1 MATAHPIHK
10 RWLLVYLLIC
20 IFTARSSF
28 SQSPS
33 LASHLNSKLAPKT
46 SSQAVPQAV
55 SPAEG
60 QGDQPAKATPKD
72 EVILV
77 DPLGRSTPYGC
88 VIGFLQAVNGNDL
101 PKAAQYLDTK
111 LPEDQAEELAK
122 QLKVVL
128 DTGLSSSINGLSRE
142 TLGKLTDDLRVTR
155 EKVGVADTQDGNLDI
170 FLDRI
175 SRQDAEPIWLFSA
188 ETLAQIPDAYAHL
201 SRHDVSRFLPAFFV
215 SLQLLGLPL
224 WRWLVILIVVTGAI
238 FLSSFVTRILFL
250 LFGFFLNYRH
260 VKDKKDILVRLK
272 MPVTVL
278 LLALAISSFEPY
290 TLSVLSRHYWT
301 IISRTMGLI
310 GFAWFFVRLFDTV
323 GIIATR
329 HSIEN
334 GTREKI
340 AVIVLARR
348 LFKIFALLIVFL
360 LLLKGAGINV
370 SAMLAGLG
378 IGGIALALAAQKT
391 LEDLFGGISIIMRD
405 SIRVGDSCRIAD
417 QTGTIEDIG
426 LSSTRLRTQDRTVV
440 SIPNAKIAQLS
451 SENFGLRDK
460 FLFHHMF
467 PIRFET
473 PREQIESSLAS
484 IQTLMTHTSGVERD
498 SCRIRVIGIADAS
511 ITIEAFAYIAASSF
525 EAFLIA
531 QQDLLLS
538 ILTNFAEFE
547 AQLAFPSQT
556 IYLESVAGGQA
567 IVPLPHSGK
576 GTHAAVPAAK
586 PGTAGK

>member
-1 MATAHPIHK
+1 MGREVRRPKSDRSCPVGLCYKAGRCRRIRRRLASEHSLGLRHSVNAIEIRLSGESVRTMATAHPIHK
-10 RWLLVYLLIC
+10 RWLLFYLLIC

-334 GTREKI
+334 GTREKNRGHRTSPQTLQNLRSPYSFPS
-340 AVIVLARR
+340 LAERSRHQCFRNAGRSWHRWHCTSFGCTEDTRGLVRR
-348 LFKIFALLIVFL
+348 DLHHH
-360 LLLKGAGINV
+360 
-370 SAMLAGLG
+370 AGLHPG
-378 IGGIALALAAQKT
+378 WRLLPYRR
-391 LEDLFGGISIIMRD
+391 SNRNH
-405 SIRVGDSCRIAD
+405 RRHW
-417 QTGTIEDIG
+417 TIVDT
-426 LSSTRLRTQDRTVV
+426 SPDTR
-440 SIPNAKIAQLS
+440 PN
-451 SENFGLRDK
+451 R
-460 FLFHHMF
+460 
-467 PIRFET
+467 
-473 PREQIESSLAS
+473 
-484 IQTLMTHTSGVERD
+484 GVD
-498 SCRIRVIGIADAS
+498 PQC
-511 ITIEAFAYIAASSF
+511 
-525 EAFLIA
+525 
-531 QQDLLLS
+531 
-538 ILTNFAEFE
+538 
-547 AQLAFPSQT
+547 
-556 IYLESVAGGQA
+556 
-567 IVPLPHSGK
+567 
-576 GTHAAVPAAK
+576 
-586 PGTAGK
+586 